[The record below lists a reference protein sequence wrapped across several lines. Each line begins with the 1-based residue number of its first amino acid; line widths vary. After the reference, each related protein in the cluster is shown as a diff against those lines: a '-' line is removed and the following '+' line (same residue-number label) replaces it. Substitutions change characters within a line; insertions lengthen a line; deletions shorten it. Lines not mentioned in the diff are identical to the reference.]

1 MSSVKFTDSE
11 VKGIVERAMEVFGC
25 KLKKD
30 LASLFGI
37 LPQDMTGRVKRGT
50 IINLIEKEAYKQ
62 NVNFDW
68 ILTGKG
74 ESLSRTAD
82 PSRRVIYTSEK
93 KVFAVGD
100 DSEADDDFVLIPH
113 LSGKISAGVGLAPE
127 NEIHVRVAFRK
138 DWIKKKGSPEQ
149 MSLIKVKGDSMEPTL
164 SSGDMILVDHSRN
177 TIDPQGG
184 IYAIVID
191 DMIMIKRLHVLGTN
205 RIRIVSDNPH
215 YEPIETTA
223 DDLKINGKVLWFC
236 RELER

>member
-1 MSSVKFTDSE
+1 MSRPKTQNRTNDILNRISAFYHLKDDVEIAEFFGVAKSTISSWRTRDLINSRMVTQKCGSE
-11 VKGIVERAMEVFGC
+11 
-25 KLKKD
+25 
-30 LASLFGI
+30 LASAFLNG
-37 LPQDMTGRVKRGT
+37 
-50 IINLIEKEAYKQ
+50 NEKQLLDLKARKANQ
-62 NVNFDW
+62 LSPPVVN
-68 ILTGKG
+68 
-74 ESLSRTAD
+74 ES
-82 PSRRVIYTSEK
+82 
-93 KVFAVGD
+93 
-100 DSEADDDFVLIPH
+100 DDDFVLIPH
-113 LSGKISAGVGLAPE
+113 LSGKISAGIGLAPE

-205 RIRIVSDNPH
+205 KIRIVSDNPH

-223 DDLKINGKVLWFC
+223 DELKINGKVLWFC

>member
-1 MSSVKFTDSE
+1 MTRS
-11 VKGIVERAMEVFGC
+11 IVDIELFHRNIEHLR
-25 KLKKD
+25 KLTGLGKKEFSNLLGVTNAYRKD
-30 LASLFGI
+30 LASIGDQFWLGI
-37 LPQDMTGRVKRGT
+37 KENFSVPSKDWLITEHDDEEIKRIKFTSRQVRYSSGGSVFE
-50 IINLIEKEAYKQ
+50 LAEEAS
-62 NVNFDW
+62 
-68 ILTGKG
+68 T
-74 ESLSRTAD
+74 
-82 PSRRVIYTSEK
+82 
-93 KVFAVGD
+93 
-100 DSEADDDFVLIPH
+100 DDDFVLIPH

-127 NEIHVRVAFRK
+127 NEIHVQVAFRK

-205 RIRIVSDNPH
+205 KIRIVSDNPH
-215 YEPIETTA
+215 YDPIETTA
-223 DDLKINGKVLWFC
+223 DALKINGKVLWFC

>member
-1 MSSVKFTDSE
+1 MSSVNLSKDEVQSIVDRAISVFELHNEKQLSE
-11 VKGIVERAMEVFGC
+11 YLGISQSDKTKR
-25 KLKKD
+25 K
-30 LASLFGI
+30 
-37 LPQDMTGRVKRGT
+37 QRGT
-50 IINLIEKEAYKQ
+50 IVRLIERKAYQEGKD
-62 NVNFDW
+62 VSY

-74 ESLSRTAD
+74 ESLSQTAD

-93 KVFAVGD
+93 KVFAVGN